1 MDTNKKTYDSHV
13 QISKFLLKPYRYKTE
28 SGYMVDYW
36 DLQDN
41 LIKQAKYK
49 KLNAEPMYFNPVIE
63 MFLDKEIESRFAE
76 VVDKIRKCVKADSK
90 VFNFQKSE
98 IEIIRNFFKFT
109 YLRNKELF
117 SAVKENSVLLSAVQ
131 GFSHSYMLGTASSS
145 IDHFFKGKRLYIL
158 CNNSKQSFVS
168 PHNVLYYVFYR
179 NINSFLTVLTISPK
193 LAICLSME
201 ETNEKGVVV
210 PIANEEIIKAFN
222 RAAYLTEK
230 NHTEPYLVGNG
241 FELEELR
248 KDCAT
253 LDPRTRIE
261 IAFDESP

>member
-13 QISKFLLKPYRYKTE
+13 QISKLLLKPYRYKTE
-28 SGYMVDYW
+28 SGYMVAYW

-49 KLNAEPMYFNPVIE
+49 KLNAEPMYFNPIIE
-63 MFLDKEIESRFAE
+63 VFLDKEIESRFAE
-76 VVDKIRKCVKADSK
+76 VVDKIRRLVKSDSK
-90 VFNFQKSE
+90 VFNFKTSE
-98 IEIIRNFFKFT
+98 VEILRNFFKFT

-117 SAVKENSVLLSAVQ
+117 RAVKENSELLSAVQ
-131 GFSHSYMLGTASSS
+131 GFTHSYMLGAAPSS
-145 IDHFFKGKRLYIL
+145 IEHFFKGKRIYIL
-158 CNNSKQSFVS
+158 CNKSKRSFVS
-168 PHNVLYYVFYR
+168 THNVLYYIFYR

-201 ETNEKGVVV
+201 EINENGVVV
-210 PIANEEIIKAFN
+210 PIENEEIIKAFN

-253 LDPRTRIE
+253 LDPSTRIE